1 MEKEKKVI
9 IALKGYGERG
19 KTSTLRKL
27 ALQFLMSREV
37 EDDIQVGFLYKK
49 PEEKPKEKPKVVV
62 STIDNRDVNQA
73 FCSAFNR
80 SLILVTTTR
89 VKCPEGNID
98 VVAKPKKYKDQ
109 VQGADSLD
117 KKIKQQENIDE
128 KLKPEIETSIQSIAQ
143 EETATLRQ
151 FLQRLLESEVVGDI
165 QVAFRYK
172 GKKIVISTAGDDKKT
187 LEEGRDLFIML
198 GADILVTATRTGKT
212 TKGWLSDFVTS
223 VTSDNKGGNM
233 ELEWVNKNYATLA
246 SEQEQINEAQ
256 AKKLRAFID
265 QIITDWEK

>member
-9 IALKGYGERG
+9 IALKGYRERG

-27 ALQFLMSREV
+27 ALLFLMSREV

-49 PEEKPKEKPKVVV
+49 PEEKPQKNSEENSEENSKVVV
-62 STIDNRDVNQA
+62 STISGDIDQA
-73 FCSAFNR
+73 FYTAFNR

-89 VKCPEGNID
+89 R
-98 VVAKPKKYKDQ
+98 KDQ
-109 VQGADSLD
+109 IG
-117 KKIKQQENIDE
+117 KIKVDTVLVEKEKADPDQERIDTE
-128 KLKPEIETSIQSIAQ
+128 LQPKIKDLIASKAKTQ

-151 FLQRLLESEVVGDI
+151 FLQRLLESEVEGDI

-172 GKKIVISTAGDDKKT
+172 GKKIVISTAGDDEKALK
-187 LEEGRDLFIML
+187 EGRDLFIML

-233 ELEWVNKNYATLA
+233 ELKWVNKNYAILA

-256 AKKLRAFID
+256 AKELLASID
-265 QIITDWEK
+265 QMIIDWEK

>member
-1 MEKEKKVI
+1 MGKEKKVI
-9 IALKGYGERG
+9 IALKGYREKG

-37 EDDIQVGFLYKK
+37 EEDIQVGFLYKK

-62 STIDNRDVNQA
+62 STIDNRDINQA
-73 FCSAFNR
+73 FCTAFKR

-89 VKCPEGNID
+89 TKDQAGNID
-98 VVAKPKKYKDQ
+98 VVAQSKEYLP
-109 VQGADSLD
+109 GR
-117 KKIKQQENIDE
+117 KIKQQKKIDE
-128 KLKPEIETSIQSIAQ
+128 ELKPEIETSIRSIAQ

-172 GKKIVISTAGDDKKT
+172 GKKIVISTAGDDKNTVTESTNLFKT
-187 LEEGRDLFIML
+187 LE
-198 GADILVTATRTGKT
+198 ADILVTATRTGKT

-233 ELEWVNKNYATLA
+233 ELEWVDKNYATLA
-246 SEQEQINEAQ
+246 SEEEQINEAQ
-256 AKKLRAFID
+256 AKELLASID
-265 QIITDWEK
+265 QMIIDWEK